1 MRKVEKVQTEVE
13 VVKEI
18 LCDLCGN
25 STRILRDDSFGIDQF
40 SFATISFDGGYGSQH
55 DMSRVRLE
63 ICETCL
69 FKMVDRRV
77 SGDYSAHC
85 CEIPPGMSA
94 KEYLP
99 RLFESLVDDNIESNH
114 EN

>member
-25 STRILRDDSFGIDQF
+25 KTRILRDDSFGIDQF
-40 SFATISFDGGYGSQH
+40 SFATISFDGGYGSHH
-55 DMSRVRLE
+55 DMSRIRLE

-69 FKMVDRRV
+69 FEIVNRRV
-77 SGDYSAHC
+77 SGYYHAHG
-85 CEIPPGMSA
+85 CEIPVGITADEHLS
-94 KEYLP
+94 KV
-99 RLFESLVDDNIESNH
+99 FSSLVDDNIENDH